1 VEPNGANVGAS
12 AVSEMFHHIPHDE
25 LRAMKSPS
33 ADQSGKKATFDF
45 YNGFLTVVYGLLVS
59 KGLEYVVT
67 FTSDHPTHQFES
79 IDAFLFLGTFFTS
92 LHFWFVCATVDDLS
106 TDFYQ
111 TLVGRKASFLG
122 LFILIDVVVATFLAG
137 LLLAMFDAV
146 PNPRFFFWFLLA
158 AAVSFGYDLYSRL
171 LVFWAAKMRGR
182 NIDSTSRYRVRING
196 WIKKDFIFLS
206 GSGLLYL
213 SIAHKV
219 IHNSIGFSS
228 IFALFT
234 VCLLLMDVCSFQRN
248 GRNILGPV
256 DSRGPQTDN
265 ST

>member
-1 VEPNGANVGAS
+1 MLFEQILL
-12 AVSEMFHHIPHDE
+12 HIREDKLRTMTPSNADE
-25 LRAMKSPS
+25 
-33 ADQSGKKATFDF
+33 SGKKATFDF

-92 LHFWFVCATVDDLS
+92 LHFWFVCATVDDLA

-111 TLVGRKASFLG
+111 IFAGRKTSFLG

-146 PNPRFFFWFLLA
+146 PNQRFFFWFVFA
-158 AAVSFGYDLYSRL
+158 AAVSLSYDFYSRIL
-171 LVFWAAKMRGR
+171 IFIAGRMRGR
-182 NIDSTSRYRVRING
+182 DQLTIDKYRGRING

-206 GSGLLYL
+206 ASGLIYF
-213 SIAHKV
+213 SIAQNV
-219 IHNSIGFSS
+219 IQNSIGFSS

-248 GRNILGPV
+248 GRNILAAV
-256 DSRGPQTDN
+256 DTRGRQADHSP
-265 ST
+265 